1 MTNHVH
7 LLATPHSDGAVSK
20 MMQALGR
27 RYARYFNR
35 EYRRSGTLWEGR
47 FKASLVQSELY
58 LLICQRY
65 IELNPVRAGMVDD
78 PAGYIGSSYQAHV
91 LGKRVSLH
99 TPHEEYLKLGGNYE
113 SRAACYRGLFS
124 AYVDGHLISEV
135 RSTANKGL
143 AFGSDRFMDEIERLH
158 GRRVRQAR
166 MGRPEIGMP

>member
-1 MTNHVH
+1 
-7 LLATPHSDGAVSK
+7 
-20 MMQALGR
+20 
-27 RYARYFNR
+27 
-35 EYRRSGTLWEGR
+35 
-47 FKASLVQSELY
+47 
-58 LLICQRY
+58 
-65 IELNPVRAGMVDD
+65 MVDD